1 MSKKDELTKEQEL
14 LAMNLYSVLVGHDYM
29 TGSSLKRVEEFH
41 PDTYKAARELLEQHP
56 EIKALAGYYQREC
69 NRQRKIVQD
78 KLNHINSKYNELRNS
93 YNDLCEKYGED
104 DYVGEN
110 FYAQQ

>member
-1 MSKKDELTKEQEL
+1 MCQLNKRDHFIKEKELAQ
-14 LAMNLYSVLVGHDYM
+14 
-29 TGSSLKRVEEFH
+29 
-41 PDTYKAARELLEQHP
+41 
-56 EIKALAGYYQREC
+56 
-69 NRQRKIVQD
+69 
-78 KLNHINSKYNELRNS
+78 SKYNELRNS